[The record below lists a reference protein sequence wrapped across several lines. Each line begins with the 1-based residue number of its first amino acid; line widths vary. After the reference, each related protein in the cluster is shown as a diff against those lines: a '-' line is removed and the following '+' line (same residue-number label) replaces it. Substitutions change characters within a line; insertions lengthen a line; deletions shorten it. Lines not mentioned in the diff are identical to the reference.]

1 MSYSAIEI
9 TRLEMTF
16 MKIAL
21 KLFTIGCCTTFL
33 AACQST
39 PQTYNGHA
47 GYQIEAQNATSATLA
62 YTLAGRQNQQLDENK
77 LQRAC
82 QKVLGQ
88 HRTFK
93 LNILSINEIVNPAS
107 TSQQYARQIGNSRAS
122 FGLSNTPDLRN
133 TDNLGAQ
140 NALDARPATLRVVRY
155 TCS

>member
-1 MSYSAIEI
+1 
-9 TRLEMTF
+9 

-21 KLFTIGCCTTFL
+21 KLLTLGCCTTLL

-47 GYQIEAQNATSATLA
+47 GYQIEAQNDASATLA

-82 QKVLGQ
+82 QKVLGINK
-88 HRTFK
+88 TFK
-93 LNILSINEIVNPAS
+93 LSILSINEIANPAAAQ
-107 TSQQYARQIGNSRAS
+107 TEQFGRQIGNSRAS

-133 TDNLGAQ
+133 SDNLGAQ
-140 NALDARPATLRVVRY
+140 QALDARPATLRVVRY

>member
-1 MSYSAIEI
+1 
-9 TRLEMTF
+9 

-82 QKVLGQ
+82 QKVLGINK
-88 HRTFK
+88 TFK
-93 LNILSINEIVNPAS
+93 LSILSINEIANPAAAQ
-107 TSQQYARQIGNSRAS
+107 TEQFGRQIGNSRAS

-133 TDNLGAQ
+133 SDNLGAQ
-140 NALDARPATLRVVRY
+140 QALDARPATLRVVRY